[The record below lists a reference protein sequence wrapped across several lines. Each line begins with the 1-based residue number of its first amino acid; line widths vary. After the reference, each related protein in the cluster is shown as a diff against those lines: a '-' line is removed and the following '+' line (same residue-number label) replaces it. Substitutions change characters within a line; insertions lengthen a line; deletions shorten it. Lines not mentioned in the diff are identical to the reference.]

1 MPSFARKLVAVMLA
15 SLLVS
20 SASALP
26 FGHGGGG
33 GGKPNEFDP
42 AAMSSPEGQ
51 AAVAKKY
58 WKGEGIKKIRAA
70 GYKKAA
76 IVEFAVE
83 YVVMERHDYDGSG
96 NFGLLDVA
104 QYASGAGKK
113 HVELDEDLK
122 ERLPRKLYD
131 EMRERLIQQGFEVKT
146 LDEVVSAPAYAQLTG
161 TDDVKTKKATHG
173 DAYTSTTTEKKEIY
187 PVDGLINIKM
197 GAFAAM
203 NNVETQAELASQLG
217 VDVLLRAHFKVGV
230 IMGGRPTV
238 EAASWI
244 SVGAGPTSSTGPGGN
259 ARYSFA
265 QWGQLN
271 AKDGFVYNKDVTDS
285 IDHKGAKGK
294 IMDVN
299 SDAFEGALLEMFP
312 SFVGMAATLMD
323 AEGD

>member
-1 MPSFARKLVAVMLA
+1 MPSFAKRFVAVSLA

-20 SASALP
+20 SSA
-26 FGHGGGG
+26 FAWGG
-33 GGKPNEFDP
+33 GGKPNEYEP
-42 AAMSSPEGQ
+42 AVMSSPEGQ

-58 WKGEGIKKIRAA
+58 WKGTGIKKIRAA

-83 YVVMERHDYDGSG
+83 YVVLEKKDYDGSG
-96 NFGLLDVA
+96 NFGLLDIA
-104 QYASGAGKK
+104 QAASGAGKK

-122 ERLPRKLYD
+122 ARLPRKLYD

-146 LDEVVSAPAYAQLTG
+146 LEEVVASPAYAELTG
-161 TDDVKTKKATHG
+161 TADMKKKKTTSG

-187 PVDGLINIKM
+187 PVEGLINIKM

-203 NNVETQAELASQLG
+203 NNIETQAQLASELG

-230 IMGGRPTV
+230 IKGGRPTV

-259 ARYSFA
+259 ARYGFS
-265 QWGQLN
+265 QWGQLD
-271 AKDGFVYNKDVTDS
+271 AKDGYVYNQDVTDS
-285 IDHKGAKGK
+285 QEHKGAKGK
-294 IMDVN
+294 VMDVN
-299 SDAFEGALLEMFP
+299 SEKFEGALLEMFP
-312 SFVGMAATLMD
+312 SFVGMAATLLD
-323 AEGD
+323 AE